1 MSICKRNG
9 TKADCT
15 VDLNLVIVIL
25 LVVMVNSLLITNG
38 NAYSKLN
45 AFALSDAR
53 SVDKVHVPSNRR
65 TNTNVDIVKSNKK
78 EKIILLPLPTKASKG
93 GYIDFD
99 AKTYDKYRHH
109 HNTTAS
115 KYEAIPMLKNMNLT
129 QVYHY
134 HDHVPELRFG
144 KNAPLWIRFPSSP
157 SDTRSSSSNDV
168 NVSDTEVHSQ
178 LKSTN
183 VSGRKA
189 NAKYQSENAPR
200 GMMMSI
206 ASFVFFTG
214 TLVSFFAHRLKKK
227 RRNAQTLEDVV
238 EGDFYYFYGA
248 EGLEVPSE
256 ADYGSFAS
264 PWISDLHKFD
274 V

>member
-1 MSICKRNG
+1 MPMHIFTMGMK
-9 TKADCT
+9 
-15 VDLNLVIVIL
+15 VIL

-38 NAYSKLN
+38 NAFSKLN
-45 AFALSDAR
+45 ALALSDAR

-65 TNTNVDIVKSNKK
+65 RTNTNTNVDIVKSNKK

-109 HNTTAS
+109 HNTTTAR

-134 HDHVPELRFG
+134 HDHVLVPELHFG

-168 NVSDTEVHSQ
+168 NVNDTEVHSQ
-178 LKSTN
+178 FKSTS
-183 VSGRKA
+183 VSGR
-189 NAKYQSENAPR
+189 NAQNQSENTPK